1 MSKQKRLGA
10 SRAAMERMHRIHQLL
25 QNKQYPNC
33 TKLAKEFEVA
43 KRTMKRDI
51 EFMKDQMRL
60 PIGFDTGENG
70 YFYTETVDHFPELPM
85 SEADVFALYVASKA
99 IEQYKGTPFQ
109 RLLETAFRRLTGR
122 LDESVKF
129 SMGSLDQVISFRPF
143 APGDADVKAFE
154 VLSKGVRERRA
165 VTFMYRNHGALA
177 AQRRHVHP
185 YHIAYVENRWCLFA
199 FDVKRKAMR
208 TFVLC
213 RLTGPKLTGT
223 RFTVPKKFDLNEYL
237 RHSFSLFK
245 GPEGD
250 DYEVVVEFD
259 AWAADEVRGR
269 RWHESQELTELPKG
283 MLRVTMW
290 LNNIEEVEKW
300 VMGFGTHATVIRPEK
315 LRERLFKATHELF
328 ERYGGP
334 IVIAGRDEGEPG
346 VLVICKRK
354 GSLTAAGL

>member
-129 SMGSLDQVISFRPF
+129 SIGSLDSVLSFRPF
-143 APGDADVKAFE
+143 APGDADLRDFE
-154 VLSKGVRERRA
+154 ILAKGVREHRA
-165 VTFMYRNHGALA
+165 VTFMYRNHGAQT

-185 YHIAYVENRWCLFA
+185 YHVAYVNNQWCLFA
-199 FDVKRKAMR
+199 FDVKRQAMR

-213 RLTGPKLTGT
+213 RMTGPKLTGT
-223 RFTVPKKFDLNEYL
+223 RFSVSKKFDLNEYL
-237 RHSFSLFK
+237 RDSFSLFK
-245 GPEGD
+245 GPDGD
-250 DYEVVVEFD
+250 DYEVVVDLD

-269 RWHESQELTELPKG
+269 RWHASQELTELPKG
-283 MLRVTMW
+283 MLRVTMR

-300 VMGFGTHATVIRPEK
+300 VMGFGTHATVVRPEC
-315 LRERLFKATHELF
+315 LAERLGKT
-328 ERYGGP
+328 
-334 IVIAGRDEGEPG
+334 G
-346 VLVICKRK
+346 VEFVKKYRND
-354 GSLTAAGL
+354 A

>member
-1 MSKQKRLGA
+1 
-10 SRAAMERMHRIHQLL
+10 MERMHRIHQLL
-25 QNKQYPNC
+25 QNKEYPNC
-33 TKLAKEFEVA
+33 TKLAKEFEVV

-51 EFMKDQMRL
+51 EFMKDQMCL
-60 PIGFDTGENG
+60 PIGFDTRRNG

>member
-1 MSKQKRLGA
+1 MPKEKRLGA
-10 SRAAMERMHRIHQLL
+10 NRAAMERMHRIHQLL
-25 QNKQYPNC
+25 QNKEYPNC
-33 TKLAKEFEVA
+33 TKLAKEFEVV

-51 EFMKDQMRL
+51 EFMKDQMCL
-60 PIGFDTGENG
+60 PIGFDTGRNG
-70 YFYTETVDHFPELPM
+70 YFYTERVDHFPELPM

-165 VTFMYRNHGALA
+165 VTFMYRNHGALS

-185 YHIAYVENRWCLFA
+185 YHIAYVDSRWCLFA

-213 RLTGPKLTGT
+213 RLTGPKLTGA

-283 MLRVTMW
+283 MLRVTMR

-300 VMGFGTHATVIRPEK
+300 VMGFGTHATVVRPDK
-315 LRERLFKATHELF
+315 LRERLFKVAE
-328 ERYGGP
+328 EVWQRYGGP
-334 IVIAGRDEGEPG
+334 M
-346 VLVICKRK
+346 VLHD
-354 GSLTAAGL
+354 T